1 MTNGGLYP
9 GSLRGWRASLLDARQ
24 SLEFSSKC
32 KEGILWIQRCL
43 IYEDLERSASDPLHP
58 TCDHSEYLKTEAQR
72 GLRSPRPRFEHLR
85 SGVLESILEPDG
97 PSLKMLGRIFSSDDW
112 LKWHA
117 R

>member
-1 MTNGGLYP
+1 MVGIGFFWVLLIIGSIREGL
-9 GSLRGWRASLLDARQ
+9 GSGTLFSDMQILL
-24 SLEFSSKC
+24 
-32 KEGILWIQRCL
+32 GPIG
-43 IYEDLERSASDPLHP
+43 EDLERAASDPLHP

-72 GLRSPRPRFEHLR
+72 GLRSPKPRLFEHLR
-85 SGVLESILEPDG
+85 SGVLDSILEPDG